1 MMSAPLSQYVSTF
14 ALSFRAISAAPR
26 SLGNLRQPLRQPG
39 WLPEWPMGAD
49 CKSAGNAYSSSNLL
63 PATFLQL
70 TLTQ

>member
-1 MMSAPLSQYVSTF
+1 MAE
-14 ALSFRAISAAPR
+14 A
-26 SLGNLRQPLRQPG
+26 
-39 WLPEWPMGAD
+39 ED